1 MVLNPGR
8 HLPLLWPL
16 HGLLAGGR
24 LYNPTGE
31 KITSMVPGNT
41 EVQGSHL
48 WCPDTPVPSLQAP
61 LLPHQELSST

>member
-1 MVLNPGR
+1 MFNPGR

-31 KITSMVPGNT
+31 KVTSMVLGNT
-41 EVQGSHL
+41 EGQGSHL
-48 WCPDTPVPSLQAP
+48 WYPDTLVPSRQAP